1 MKNLKATDQIC
12 RKISNEPKQQTLNEL
27 KLISPK
33 KIEQIKKERY
43 LRNMKN
49 ALEENRQK
57 P

>member
-12 RKISNEPKQQTLNEL
+12 RKISNEPKKQTINDL